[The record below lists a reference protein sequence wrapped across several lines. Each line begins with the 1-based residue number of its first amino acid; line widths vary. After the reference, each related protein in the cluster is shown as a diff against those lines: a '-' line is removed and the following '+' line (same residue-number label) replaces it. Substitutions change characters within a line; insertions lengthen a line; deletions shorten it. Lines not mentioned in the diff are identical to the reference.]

1 MNKEKFLAKGVARK
15 YEKGEVL
22 FNVESLH
29 EHYEGINYHLT
40 DILEGGFIRPNDVLD
55 GDIREIEVA
64 PTMEVEVTQE
74 TLDLNPQLVAEGIEV
89 GEILTVSA
97 EEDATH
103 EELPVWVNA
112 EFTSGNEP
120 ADDLILPEIATEE
133 IEVVDEVIM
142 AETPEE

>member
-55 GDIREIEVA
+55 GDIREIEVVVEEI
-64 PTMEVEVTQE
+64 PTEEWETPIIEVEVTQE
-74 TLDLNPQLVAEGIEV
+74 MLDDNPQLVAEGIEV
-89 GEILTVSA
+89 GEILTV
-97 EEDATH
+97 D
-103 EELPVWVNA
+103 
-112 EFTSGNEP
+112 
-120 ADDLILPEIATEE
+120 ATEE
-133 IEVVDEVIM
+133 IEVVDEVIV